1 MRLPEVQY
9 ARSGDVAI
17 AYQVIGEGSS
27 SPGTDIVF
35 IRGLSSDLVSTWE
48 QPLLVRHLERLASNG
63 RLLLLDRRGTG
74 LSDRVREVPSL
85 ESTMDDVRAVM
96 DAAGSERAVV
106 WTGLSSTG
114 VGVLFAAS
122 YPERCSGLMLL
133 DPQVRGTRTDDYPWA
148 PTEDEWRDELRA
160 IRTEWG
166 DHAYLERRLRTWI
179 PSKADDPEFAEWF
192 VWHMRRSLSPGAA
205 LTAQRMAMEVDV
217 TDVLGAVRVPTLILA
232 RSPERDRA
240 RWVADRIR
248 DATFVELPPFPDVFV
263 WVNDAVHDVAQ
274 EAIAAF
280 IRGLEAPSVPE
291 RTLATILFTDIV
303 GSTEM
308 AARLGDTAWRDLLA
322 RHHALVR
329 RELARAEG
337 AELDTAGDGFF
348 ATFNGPARALR
359 AAMAIRSELRG
370 IGLDVRAG
378 VHTGECEIHDGKVVG
393 IAVSIG
399 ARIASLAA
407 PGEILVSSTVRDLA
421 AGSSLTFDDRGR
433 HELKGVPDSW
443 QVYAVG

>member
-17 AYQVIGEGSS
+17 AYQAIGEGSE
-27 SPGTDIVF
+27 PDGTDIVF
-35 IRGLSSDLVSTWE
+35 IRGLSSDLASTWD
-48 QPLLVRHLERLASNG
+48 QPLLVDHVERLASNG

-114 VGVLFAAS
+114 VGVLFAAT
-122 YPERCSGLMLL
+122 YPERCAGLMLL

-148 PTEDEWRDELRA
+148 PTVEESRDELRV
-160 IRTEWG
+160 IRSEWG
-166 DHAYLERRLRTWI
+166 DRAFLERRVREWM
-179 PSKADDPEFAEWF
+179 PSRADDPAFVEWF

-205 LTAQRMAMEVDV
+205 LTAQRMAFEVDV

-232 RSPERDRA
+232 RPPERDRA

-248 DATFVELPPFPDVFV
+248 NATLVELPPFDDVFV
-263 WVNDAVHDVAQ
+263 WLHPGVHDACQ
-274 EAIAAF
+274 DAIAAF
-280 IRGLEAPSVPE
+280 IHGLEAPPPPD
-291 RTLATILFTDIV
+291 RTLATILFTDIA
-303 GSTEM
+303 GSTET
-308 AARLGDTAWRDLLA
+308 AARLGDVAWRDLLV

-329 RELARAEG
+329 RELARHDG
-337 AELDTAGDGFF
+337 TELDTAGDGFF
-348 ATFNGPARALR
+348 ATFDGPARALR
-359 AAMAIRSELRG
+359 AADAIRAALGE
-370 IGLDVRAG
+370 IGLQVRAG

-407 PGEILVSSTVRDLA
+407 PGEILVSGTVRDLS
-421 AGSSLTFDDRGR
+421 AGSGLAFDDRGR

-443 QVYAVG
+443 RVYAVG